1 MQKKNQNNTPNNI
14 NINAGTQLPQFIY
27 KDILWPPRDELYNSN
42 NYNDTLIL
50 FNTIPKNLFYNCKT
64 YYTKLNNKHK
74 NMNRDKYNNNNKEI
88 LIIMKEAYN
97 FKNINKIVN
106 MTDIRIRI
114 LYTIIYFD
122 KIIFE

>member
-1 MQKKNQNNTPNNI
+1 
-14 NINAGTQLPQFIY
+14 
-27 KDILWPPRDELYNSN
+27 
-42 NYNDTLIL
+42 
-50 FNTIPKNLFYNCKT
+50 
-64 YYTKLNNKHK
+64 
-74 NMNRDKYNNNNKEI
+74 MNRDKYNNNNKEI